1 LTVNVD
7 LHPQPRTEL
16 LTENQDYSSSNVKTV
31 KTKINTPQTNGKK
44 RRKQPRKRT
53 QSKQR
58 SVINESA
65 DTEDQIDDISE
76 DEYEDENAEIY

>member
-1 LTVNVD
+1 MTVKVD

-16 LTENQDYSSSNVKTV
+16 LTENQDYSASKI
-31 KTKINTPQTNGKK
+31 KINTAQTNSKK

-58 SVINESA
+58 TAINESS
-65 DTEDQIDDISE
+65 DVEEQIDDISE
-76 DEYEDENAEIY
+76 DEYEDENTEIY